1 MTQLNQLRN
10 RSGQSGFTLIELLIV
25 IAIIGILAA
34 IAVPSYQTYT
44 AKARYS
50 EIVMAAT
57 AAKTAVELCA
67 QSTGAMTT
75 CVGGAAG
82 VPANLG
88 AAGNIT
94 SVVTANT
101 SATVGTITVTPV
113 AQAGILA
120 TNTYV
125 LTGTLTNG
133 KVDWVGVC
141 TGNSALC

>member
-1 MTQLNQLRN
+1 MTNLNQLRN

-25 IAIIGILAA
+25 VAIIGILAA

-57 AAKTAVELCA
+57 APKTGVELCA
-67 QSTGAMTT
+67 QTAPNGLAD
-75 CVGGAAG
+75 CDGGALG
-82 VPANLG
+82 VPADLG

-94 SVVTANT
+94 SVVTANG
-101 SATVGTITVTPV
+101 VITVTPA

-125 LTGTLTNG
+125 MTPTLTNG
-133 KVDWVGVC
+133 KVTWVGVC
-141 TGNSALC
+141 TLNAALC